1 MNLTGFVALGRVTFR
16 PLALATVL
24 TLGFTS
30 HGFSAVPRPE
40 HPRPDAYRT
49 NWCSL
54 NGEWQFQIDERGDGV
69 ARGLTSGQDLGG
81 KITVPFC
88 PESKL
93 SGVAHYGLMKNV
105 WYRRQFDVPAG
116 MKGKRVLL
124 HFGGVDY
131 QTWVWLNGNLVGT
144 HVGGDVSFAFDIT
157 RFLRDGSNELVV
169 RAFDDTASGRQPTG
183 KQTHTVSEG
192 CVYTRTTGIWQPVWL
207 EAVGSSYVK
216 SFSIVP
222 DPDKSRVLIDANV
235 SGSDSNLTLNVEA
248 FAHGKL
254 VGQDSC
260 PAAWRDNRLVVNL
273 HEKHLWEPGSPFL
286 YDLKFTLTQ
295 GNRPVDE
302 VASYFGLR
310 KITIDGRAILIN
322 GKRIFQRL
330 ILDQGFY
337 PDGIWTA
344 PTDDELKADIERSL
358 AAGFNGA
365 RLHQKVFEPRYL
377 YWADKLGYLVWGEF
391 PNWGFNYQPENYA
404 NYINE
409 WTEVLQRDRNHPA
422 IIGWCPFNETP
433 AAATELQEVVW
444 RETKAIDP
452 TRPVLETSGWTHSL
466 PNPEVRDIHDY
477 NQDPASFKKR
487 WLDYFAGDGGVLV
500 PARYGTGI
508 ATGDLGVPFMIS
520 EFGGI
525 GWSTEG
531 GWSYGSGPKTEEEF
545 YARYQGL
552 VDAQLDNPDLFGFC
566 YTQLTDVEQ
575 EKNGLY
581 YYDRRPKFDVKRLH
595 DITARPA
602 AYERTGPVTPLPP
615 SEAAHHWHVLV
626 GAAPDGDLCA
636 PYHFTTNAPAAG
648 WQSPAFNDRTWPEA
662 RAPFGTINNF
672 RTQWTTPDIW
682 LRRSFEWNGKD
693 IASAALVILHD
704 ENTEVYVN
712 GQAVWERGGYNTA
725 YESFDVTGAL
735 KRALKPGKNTL
746 AIHTRQTVGG
756 QFIDL
761 ALLVESSREPQPLV
775 GRR

>member
-1 MNLTGFVALGRVTFR
+1 
-16 PLALATVL
+16 
-24 TLGFTS
+24 
-30 HGFSAVPRPE
+30 
-40 HPRPDAYRT
+40 
-49 NWCSL
+49 
-54 NGEWQFQIDERGDGV
+54 
-69 ARGLTSGQDLGG
+69 
-81 KITVPFC
+81 
-88 PESKL
+88 
-93 SGVAHYGLMKNV
+93 
-105 WYRRQFDVPAG
+105 
-116 MKGKRVLL
+116 
-124 HFGGVDY
+124 
-131 QTWVWLNGNLVGT
+131 
-144 HVGGDVSFAFDIT
+144 
-157 RFLRDGSNELVV
+157 
-169 RAFDDTASGRQPTG
+169 
-183 KQTHTVSEG
+183 
-192 CVYTRTTGIWQPVWL
+192 
-207 EAVGSSYVK
+207 
-216 SFSIVP
+216 
-222 DPDKSRVLIDANV
+222 
-235 SGSDSNLTLNVEA
+235 
-248 FAHGKL
+248 
-254 VGQDSC
+254 
-260 PAAWRDNRLVVNL
+260 
-273 HEKHLWEPGSPFL
+273 
-286 YDLKFTLTQ
+286 
-295 GNRPVDE
+295 
-302 VASYFGLR
+302 
-310 KITIDGRAILIN
+310 
-322 GKRIFQRL
+322 
-330 ILDQGFY
+330 
-337 PDGIWTA
+337 
-344 PTDDELKADIERSL
+344 
-358 AAGFNGA
+358 
-365 RLHQKVFEPRYL
+365 
-377 YWADKLGYLVWGEF
+377 
-391 PNWGFNYQPENYA
+391 
-404 NYINE
+404 
-409 WTEVLQRDRNHPA
+409 
-422 IIGWCPFNETP
+422 
-433 AAATELQEVVW
+433 
-444 RETKAIDP
+444 
-452 TRPVLETSGWTHSL
+452 VLETSGWTHSL